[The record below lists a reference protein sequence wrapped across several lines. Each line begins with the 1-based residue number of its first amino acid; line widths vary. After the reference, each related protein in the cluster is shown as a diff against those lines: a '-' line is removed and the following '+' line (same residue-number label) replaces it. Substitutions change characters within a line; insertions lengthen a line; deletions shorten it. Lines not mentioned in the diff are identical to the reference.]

1 MNPARP
7 SEGAHSLP
15 EAGRTSEGV
24 PAGEPLLAA
33 RDVRMV
39 FGGVVA
45 LDRAS
50 IEVRPGRVTGLI
62 GRNGSGKS
70 TLFNCLTGF
79 LKPTSGAIELDGRDI
94 TAHAPHDVMRAGVAR
109 TFQTPRIDFQTTA
122 REAVLCGLYPQVRH
136 GFLASLLGL
145 PHARREERAMQRHAD
160 AVVARMRMQTW
171 AQSRVDRL
179 SMGRVRSVEVARA
192 IAAEARYLL
201 LDEPAAGIG
210 RDELRVLADEI
221 RGLAD
226 RGIGV
231 LLVEHNFS
239 LIRML
244 CDEVTVL
251 DAGSVIFRGTAE
263 QARRDE
269 RVMQLY
275 LGTAA
280 AEAA

>member
-1 MNPARP
+1 M
-7 SEGAHSLP
+7 SES
-15 EAGRTSEGV
+15 V
-24 PAGEPLLAA
+24 LAA
-33 RDVRMV
+33 QGLRMV

-45 LDRAS
+45 LDSAS
-50 IEVRPGRVTGLI
+50 IELRPGRVIGLI

-79 LKPTSGAIELDGRDI
+79 LKPTAGSVTLDGRDI
-94 TAHAPHDVMRAGVAR
+94 TGQLPHAVMRAGVAR
-109 TFQTPRIDFQTTA
+109 TFQTPRVDTQTTA

-136 GFLASLLGL
+136 GFVASLLGL
-145 PHARREERAMQRHAD
+145 PGARRAERALQAGAD
-160 AVVARMRMQTW
+160 GVVARMRMQGW
-171 AQSRVDRL
+171 ADSRIHQL

-192 IAAEARYLL
+192 IAADARYLL

-210 RDELRVLADEI
+210 RDEMRVLADEI

-251 DAGSVIFRGTAE
+251 DTGATIFRGTPEAA
-263 QARRDE
+263 QLDE
-269 RVMQLY
+269 RVRRLY
-275 LGTAA
+275 LGAA
-280 AEAA
+280 AAGEAA

>member
-1 MNPARP
+1 M
-7 SEGAHSLP
+7 SDSSL
-15 EAGRTSEGV
+15 V
-24 PAGEPLLAA
+24 A

-45 LDRAS
+45 LDSAS
-50 IEVRPGRVTGLI
+50 VEVRPGRVTGLI

-94 TAHAPHDVMRAGVAR
+94 TGHAPHEVMHAGIAR
-109 TFQTPRIDFQTTA
+109 TFQTPRIDFNTTA
-122 REAVLCGLYPQVRH
+122 REAVLCGLYPQVLH

-145 PHARREERAMQRHAD
+145 PHARRAEQAIQQKAD
-160 AVVARMRMQTW
+160 DVVDRMRMQGW
-171 AQSRVDRL
+171 AASKVNKL
-179 SMGRVRSVEVARA
+179 SMGRVRTVEVARA
-192 IAAEARYLL
+192 IGADARYVL

-210 RDELRVLADEI
+210 RDELKILAAEI
-221 RGLAD
+221 RALAD

-251 DAGSVIFRGTAE
+251 DTGAVIFRGSAE
-263 QARRDE
+263 DARKDE

-275 LGTAA
+275 LGSAA

>member
-1 MNPARP
+1 M
-7 SEGAHSLP
+7 SDSLL
-15 EAGRTSEGV
+15 V
-24 PAGEPLLAA
+24 A

-45 LDRAS
+45 LDRANV
-50 IEVRPGRVTGLI
+50 EVRPGRVTGLI

-79 LKPTSGAIELDGRDI
+79 LKPSAGAIELDGRDI
-94 TAHAPHDVMRAGVAR
+94 TGHAPHEVMHAGIAR
-109 TFQTPRIDFQTTA
+109 TFQTPRIDFQTTG
-122 REAVLCGLYPQVRH
+122 REAVLCGLYPQVKH
-136 GFLASLLGL
+136 GFISSLLGL
-145 PHARREERAMQRHAD
+145 PHAMRAERAIQQRAD
-160 AVVARMRMQTW
+160 DVVDRMQMQAW
-171 AQSRVDRL
+171 ALNKVNKL
-179 SMGRVRSVEVARA
+179 SMGRVRTVEVARA
-192 IAAEARYLL
+192 IAADARYVL

-210 RDELRVLADEI
+210 RDEMRVLADEI

-251 DAGSVIFRGTAE
+251 DTGSVIFRGTPE
-263 QARRDE
+263 EARRDD

-280 AEAA
+280 AGEAA

>member
-1 MNPARP
+1 MNEQVL
-7 SEGAHSLP
+7 S
-15 EAGRTSEGV
+15 
-24 PAGEPLLAA
+24 A
-33 RDVRMV
+33 RDVRMT

-45 LDRAS
+45 LDGAS
-50 IEVRPGRVTGLI
+50 VDVRPGRVCGLI

-79 LKPTSGAIELDGRDI
+79 LKPTSGHVLLDGRDI
-94 TAHAPHDVMRAGVAR
+94 TGHAPHEVMRAGIAR
-109 TFQTPRIDFQTTA
+109 TFQTPRIDFQTTG
-122 REAVLCGLYPQVRH
+122 RDAVLCGLYPQVRH

-145 PHARREERAMQRHAD
+145 PGALKEECKLNERAD
-160 AVVARMRMQTW
+160 AVVARMHMQSW
-171 AQSRVDRL
+171 ATDQVSKL

-192 IAAEARYLL
+192 IAADARYLL

-210 RDELRVLADEI
+210 RDEMKVLADEI

-263 QARRDE
+263 GARRDE

-280 AEAA
+280 AEAT

>member
-1 MNPARP
+1 M
-7 SEGAHSLP
+7 SEQVLSAK
-15 EAGRTSEGV
+15 A
-24 PAGEPLLAA
+24 
-33 RDVRMV
+33 VRMT

-45 LDRAS
+45 LDGAS
-50 IEVRPGRVTGLI
+50 VDVRPGRVCGLI

-79 LKPTSGAIELDGRDI
+79 LKPTSGHVLLDGRDI
-94 TAHAPHDVMRAGVAR
+94 TGHAPHEVMRAGVAR
-109 TFQTPRIDFQTTA
+109 TFQTPRIDFQTTG
-122 REAVLCGLYPQVRH
+122 RDAVLCGLYPQVRH

-145 PHARREERAMQRHAD
+145 PRALKEERELNERAD
-160 AVVARMRMQTW
+160 AVVARMHMQSW
-171 AQSRVDRL
+171 ATDQVSKL

-192 IAAEARYLL
+192 IAADARYLL

-210 RDELRVLADEI
+210 RDEMKVLADEI
-221 RGLAD
+221 RGLAE

-263 QARRDE
+263 DARRDE

-280 AEAA
+280 AEAT

>member
-1 MNPARP
+1 M
-7 SEGAHSLP
+7 SDSLL
-15 EAGRTSEGV
+15 V
-24 PAGEPLLAA
+24 A

-50 IEVRPGRVTGLI
+50 VEVRPGRVTGLI

-79 LKPTSGAIELDGRDI
+79 LKPTAGTIELDGRDI
-94 TAHAPHDVMRAGVAR
+94 TGHAPHQVMHAGISR
-109 TFQTPRIDFQTTA
+109 TFQTPRIDFQTTG
-122 REAVLCGLYPQVRH
+122 REAVLCGLYPAVKH
-136 GFLASLLGL
+136 GFMSSLLGL
-145 PHARREERAMQRHAD
+145 PHALRDERELQKRAD
-160 AVVARMRMQTW
+160 EVVDRMRMRSW
-171 AQSRVDRL
+171 AASRVNQL

-192 IAAEARYLL
+192 IAADARYVL

-210 RDELRVLADEI
+210 RDEMKVLAAEI
-221 RGLAD
+221 RSLAD

-251 DAGSVIFRGTAE
+251 DVGSVIFRGSAE
-263 QARRDE
+263 DARRDE
-269 RVMQLY
+269 RVMSLY
-275 LGTAA
+275 LGTSAA
-280 AEAA
+280 REAA

>member
-1 MNPARP
+1 M
-7 SEGAHSLP
+7 SESLL
-15 EAGRTSEGV
+15 V
-24 PAGEPLLAA
+24 A

-79 LKPTSGAIELDGRDI
+79 LKPSAGAIELDGRDI
-94 TAHAPHDVMRAGVAR
+94 TAHAPHEVTRAGIAR
-109 TFQTPRIDFQTTA
+109 TFQTPRIDFQTTG
-122 REAVLCGLYPQVRH
+122 REAVLCGLYPQVKH
-136 GFLASLLGL
+136 GFVSSLLGL
-145 PHARREERAMQRHAD
+145 PHALRAERAIQQRAD
-160 AVVARMRMQTW
+160 EVVDRMRMQAW
-171 AQSRVDRL
+171 ALNKVNKL
-179 SMGRVRSVEVARA
+179 SMGRVRTVEVARA
-192 IAAEARYLL
+192 IAADARYVL

-210 RDELRVLADEI
+210 RDEMRVLADEI

-244 CDEVTVL
+244 CEEVTVL
-251 DAGSVIFRGTAE
+251 DTGSVIFRGTPE
-263 QARRDE
+263 EARRDD

-280 AEAA
+280 AGEAA

>member
-1 MNPARP
+1 MTD
-7 SEGAHSLP
+7 S
-15 EAGRTSEGV
+15 
-24 PAGEPLLAA
+24 LLAA
-33 RDVRMV
+33 RDVRMT

-79 LKPTSGAIELDGRDI
+79 LKPTSGTIELDGRDI
-94 TAHAPHDVMRAGVAR
+94 TGHAPHEVMHAGIAR
-109 TFQTPRIDFQTTA
+109 TFQTPRIDFQTTG
-122 REAVLCGLYPQVRH
+122 REAVLCGLYPQVKH
-136 GFLASLLGL
+136 GFVASLLGL
-145 PHARREERAMQRHAD
+145 PHALRAERTLQQRAD
-160 AVVARMRMQTW
+160 EVVERMRMRAW
-171 AQSRVDRL
+171 AASQVNRL

-192 IAAEARYLL
+192 IAADARYVL

-221 RGLAD
+221 RALAD

-251 DAGSVIFRGTAE
+251 DTGSVIFRGTPE
-263 QARRDE
+263 GARRDE
-269 RVMQLY
+269 RVMSLY

-280 AEAA
+280 AEVSR

>member
-1 MNPARP
+1 MSA
-7 SEGAHSLP
+7 GAS
-15 EAGRTSEGV
+15 S
-24 PAGEPLLAA
+24 LLAA

-50 IEVRPGRVTGLI
+50 VEVRPGRVTGLI

-79 LKPTSGAIELDGRDI
+79 LKPTSGTIELDGRDI
-94 TAHAPHDVMRAGVAR
+94 TGHAPHDVMRAGVAR
-109 TFQTPRIDFQTTA
+109 TFQTPRIDFQTTG
-122 REAVLCGLYPQVRH
+122 RDAVLCGLYPHVTH

-145 PHARREERAMQRHAD
+145 PKAVRAERALQQRAD
-160 AVVARMRMQTW
+160 DVVDRMRMRAW
-171 AQSRVDRL
+171 ASSQVSKL
-179 SMGRVRSVEVARA
+179 SMGRVRTVEVARA
-192 IAAEARYLL
+192 ISADARYVL

-221 RGLAD
+221 RALAD

-231 LLVEHNFS
+231 LLVEHNFA

-251 DAGSVIFRGTAE
+251 ETGGVIFQGSAE
-263 QARRDE
+263 DARRDE

-275 LGTAA
+275 LGAA
-280 AEAA
+280 AAGEGA

>member
-1 MNPARP
+1 M
-7 SEGAHSLP
+7 SGA
-15 EAGRTSEGV
+15 
-24 PAGEPLLAA
+24 LLAA
-33 RDVRMV
+33 NDVRMV

-50 IEVRPGRVTGLI
+50 VEVRPGRVTGLI

-79 LKPTSGAIELDGRDI
+79 LKPTSGSITLDGQGI
-94 TAHAPHDVMRAGVAR
+94 TGYAPHEIMRAGIAR

-145 PHARREERAMQRHAD
+145 SHARREEDAMQERAD
-160 AVVARMRMQTW
+160 GVAARMRMQGW
-171 AQSRVDRL
+171 AASQVNKL
-179 SMGRVRSVEVARA
+179 SMGRVRTVEVARA
-192 IAAEARYLL
+192 IAADARYLL

-210 RDELRVLADEI
+210 RDEMRVLADEI
-221 RGLAD
+221 RSLAE

-239 LIRML
+239 LVRML

-251 DAGSVIFRGTAE
+251 DTGSVIFRGTPDE
-263 QARRDE
+263 ARRDE
-269 RVMQLY
+269 RVMRLY
-275 LGTAA
+275 LGSVAA
-280 AEAA
+280 GNPA

>member
-1 MNPARP
+1 M
-7 SEGAHSLP
+7 LC
-15 EAGRTSEGV
+15 
-24 PAGEPLLAA
+24 A

-45 LDRAS
+45 LDGAS
-50 IEVRPGRVTGLI
+50 VDVRPGRVMGLI

-79 LKPTSGAIELDGRDI
+79 LKPTSGRIELGGRDI
-94 TAHAPHDVMRAGVAR
+94 TGIAPHAVMHAGIAR
-109 TFQTPRIDFQTTA
+109 TFQTPRIDFRTTG
-122 REAVLCGLYPQVRH
+122 RDAVLCGLYSTVRH
-136 GFLASLLGL
+136 GFFASLLGL
-145 PHARREERAMQRHAD
+145 PHAARAEQAMRLQAGQ
-160 AVVARMRMQTW
+160 VVDRMRMRSW
-171 AQSRVDRL
+171 ASEPVHKL
-179 SMGRVRSVEVARA
+179 AMGRVRTVEVARA
-192 IAAEARYLL
+192 IAADARYVL

-210 RDELRVLADEI
+210 RDELNVLAQEI

-231 LLVEHNFS
+231 LLVEHNFA

-251 DAGSVIFRGTAE
+251 DTGSVIFRGTPDA
-263 QARRDE
+263 ARADD

-275 LGTAA
+275 LGAA
-280 AEAA
+280 GAGELA

>member
-1 MNPARP
+1 M
-7 SEGAHSLP
+7 SES
-15 EAGRTSEGV
+15 
-24 PAGEPLLAA
+24 LLAA

-45 LDRAS
+45 LDHAS
-50 IEVRPGRVTGLI
+50 VEVRPGRVTGLI

-79 LKPTSGAIELDGRDI
+79 LKPTSGAIELDGREI
-94 TAHAPHDVMRAGVAR
+94 TNYDPHEVMRAGIAR
-109 TFQTPRIDFQTTA
+109 TFQTPRIDFQTTG
-122 REAVLCGLYPQVRH
+122 REAVLCGLYPQIKH
-136 GFLASLLGL
+136 GFVSSLLGL
-145 PHARREERAMQRHAD
+145 PHATRAERAIQRRAD
-160 AVVARMRMQTW
+160 DVVDRMRMQSW
-171 AQSRVDRL
+171 AANKVNKL
-179 SMGRVRSVEVARA
+179 SMGRVRTVEVARA
-192 IAAEARYLL
+192 IAADARYVL

-210 RDELRVLADEI
+210 RDEMRVLADEI

-244 CDEVTVL
+244 CAEVTVL
-251 DAGSVIFRGTAE
+251 ETGAVIFRGTPE
-263 QARRDE
+263 EARRDT

-280 AEAA
+280 AGEAA

>member
-1 MNPARP
+1 M
-7 SEGAHSLP
+7 SKSSL
-15 EAGRTSEGV
+15 V
-24 PAGEPLLAA
+24 A
-33 RDVRMV
+33 RDVRMA

-45 LDRAS
+45 LDRAN

-79 LKPTSGAIELDGRDI
+79 LKPTAGSIELDGRDI
-94 TAHAPHDVMRAGVAR
+94 TGHAPHEVMHAGIAR

-145 PHARREERAMQRHAD
+145 PHARGAEQAIQKRADEVVERMHMQG
-160 AVVARMRMQTW
+160 W
-171 AQSRVDRL
+171 AASKVNKL

-192 IAAEARYLL
+192 IGADARYVL

-221 RGLAD
+221 RSLAD

-251 DAGSVIFRGTAE
+251 DTGSVIFRGTAE
-263 QARRDE
+263 EARRDE

-275 LGTAA
+275 LGSAA

>member
-1 MNPARP
+1 MKE
-7 SEGAHSLP
+7 S
-15 EAGRTSEGV
+15 
-24 PAGEPLLAA
+24 LLAA
-33 RDVRMV
+33 SGVRMV

-45 LDRAS
+45 LDNVS

-79 LKPTSGAIELDGRDI
+79 LKPSSGIIELDGRNI
-94 TAHAPHDVMRAGVAR
+94 TGQAPHRVIHAGIAR
-109 TFQTPRIDFQTTA
+109 TFQTPRVDFRTTA
-122 REAVLCGLYPQVRH
+122 REAVLCGLFPQVRH

-145 PHARREERAMQRHAD
+145 PHALRAERAIQRRADEVVERMCMQD
-160 AVVARMRMQTW
+160 W
-171 AQSRVDRL
+171 AANKINRL
-179 SMGRVRSVEVARA
+179 SMGRVRTVEVARA
-192 IAAEARYLL
+192 IGANARYLL

-210 RDELRVLADEI
+210 RDEMRVLVDEI
-221 RGLAD
+221 RALAD

-239 LIRML
+239 MIRML
-244 CDEVTVL
+244 CDEVAVL
-251 DAGSVIFRGTAE
+251 DTGAMIFRGTADD
-263 QARRDE
+263 ACRDE

>member
-1 MNPARP
+1 MTD
-7 SEGAHSLP
+7 S
-15 EAGRTSEGV
+15 
-24 PAGEPLLAA
+24 LLAA
-33 RDVRMV
+33 RDVRMA

-79 LKPTSGAIELDGRDI
+79 LRPTAGTIELDGRDI
-94 TAHAPHDVMRAGVAR
+94 TGHAPHEVMHAGVAR

-122 REAVLCGLYPQVRH
+122 REAVLCGLYPRVRH
-136 GFLASLLGL
+136 GFLASLFGL
-145 PHARREERAMQRHAD
+145 PHALREEQSMQRRAD
-160 AVVARMRMQTW
+160 EVVERMRMQAW
-171 AQSRVDRL
+171 AASKVNQL

-192 IAAEARYLL
+192 IAADARFLL

-210 RDELRVLADEI
+210 RDEMRVLADEI

-244 CDEVTVL
+244 CEDVTVL
-251 DAGSVIFRGTAE
+251 ETGAVIFRGTPE
-263 QARRDE
+263 EARHDE
-269 RVMQLY
+269 RVRQLY

-280 AEAA
+280 AGEAA

>member
-1 MNPARP
+1 VT
-7 SEGAHSLP
+7 ESLL
-15 EAGRTSEGV
+15 S
-24 PAGEPLLAA
+24 A

-79 LKPTSGAIELDGRDI
+79 LKPTAGTVELDGRDI
-94 TAHAPHDVMRAGVAR
+94 TGHAPHEVMHAGVAR

-122 REAVLCGLYPQVRH
+122 REAVLCGLWPQVRH

-145 PHARREERAMQRHAD
+145 PRAVRAERAMQAHAD
-160 AVVARMRMQTW
+160 EVVERMRMQAW
-171 AQSRVDRL
+171 AASKVNKL
-179 SMGRVRSVEVARA
+179 SMGRVRTVEVARA
-192 IAAEARYLL
+192 IAADARYLL

-210 RDELRVLADEI
+210 RDEVRVLADEI
-221 RGLAD
+221 RSLAD

-251 DAGSVIFRGTAE
+251 DTGAVVFRGTPDE
-263 QARRDE
+263 ARRDD
-269 RVMQLY
+269 RVLQLY

-280 AEAA
+280 AGEAA

>member
-1 MNPARP
+1 M
-7 SEGAHSLP
+7 SD
-15 EAGRTSEGV
+15 T
-24 PAGEPLLAA
+24 LLAA
-33 RDVRMV
+33 HAVRMV

-45 LDRAS
+45 LDQVS

-79 LKPTSGAIELDGRDI
+79 QYPTSGRIELDGRDI
-94 TAHAPHDVMRAGVAR
+94 TGHAPHQVMRAGVAR
-109 TFQTPRIDFQTTA
+109 TFQTPRIDFQRKA
-122 REAVLCGLYPQVRH
+122 REAILCGLYPQVRH

-145 PHARREERAMQRHAD
+145 PHALRAEYAMQQRAD
-160 AVVARMRMQTW
+160 GVIERMRIQDW
-171 AQSRVDRL
+171 AASRVNKL
-179 SMGRVRSVEVARA
+179 SMGRVRIVEVARA
-192 IAAEARYLL
+192 IGANARYLL

-210 RDELRVLADEI
+210 RDELGVLAGEI
-221 RGLAD
+221 RALAD

-239 LIRML
+239 MIRIL

-251 DAGSVIFRGTAE
+251 DTGAVIFRGTPDDAC
-263 QARRDE
+263 RDE
-269 RVMQLY
+269 RVRQLY

-280 AEAA
+280 AEAV

>member
-1 MNPARP
+1 MSDAK
-7 SEGAHSLP
+7 
-15 EAGRTSEGV
+15 
-24 PAGEPLLAA
+24 LAA
-33 RDVRMV
+33 RDVSMV

-45 LDRAS
+45 LDQAS

-62 GRNGSGKS
+62 GRNGSGKT

-79 LKPTSGAIELDGRDI
+79 LKPSAGSIVLDGRDI
-94 TAHAPHDVMRAGVAR
+94 TGHAPHDVVRAGVAR
-109 TFQTPRIDFQTTA
+109 TFQTPRIDFQTTG

-136 GFLASLLGL
+136 GFIASLLGL
-145 PHARREERAMQRHAD
+145 PRALQEERAMQERTD
-160 AVVARMRMQTW
+160 VVVERMRMQAW
-171 AQSRVDRL
+171 AASKVNTL
-179 SMGRVRSVEVARA
+179 SIGRVRTVEVARA
-192 IAAEARYLL
+192 IGANARYLL

-210 RDELRVLADEI
+210 RDEMRVLADEI

-244 CDEVTVL
+244 CDDVTVL
-251 DAGSVIFRGTAE
+251 ETGAVIFRGTPE
-263 QARRDE
+263 EARRDA

-275 LGTAA
+275 LGMAA
-280 AEAA
+280 AGEAA

>member
-1 MNPARP
+1 M
-7 SEGAHSLP
+7 SDS
-15 EAGRTSEGV
+15 
-24 PAGEPLLAA
+24 LLAA

-45 LDRAS
+45 LDGAGV
-50 IEVRPGRVTGLI
+50 EVRPGRVTGLI

-79 LKPTSGAIELDGRDI
+79 LKPTAGAIELDGREI
-94 TAHAPHDVMRAGVAR
+94 TGLDPHEVMRAGIAR
-109 TFQTPRIDFQTTA
+109 TFQTPRIDFQTTG
-122 REAVLCGLYPQVRH
+122 REAVLCGLYSQVRH
-136 GFLASLLGL
+136 GFVASLLGL
-145 PHARREERAMQRHAD
+145 PQARRAERAIQARAGE
-160 AVVARMRMQTW
+160 VVDRMRMQAW
-171 AQSRVDRL
+171 GAEKVNKL
-179 SMGRVRSVEVARA
+179 SMGRLRTVEVARA
-192 IAAEARYLL
+192 IAADARYVL

-210 RDELRVLADEI
+210 RDELRVLAAEI

-251 DAGSVIFRGTAE
+251 ETGGVIFRGTPE
-263 QARRDE
+263 QARRDD
-269 RVMQLY
+269 RVMHLY
-275 LGTAA
+275 LGAAAA

>member
-1 MNPARP
+1 MSGN
-7 SEGAHSLP
+7 
-15 EAGRTSEGV
+15 
-24 PAGEPLLAA
+24 LLAA
-33 RDVRMV
+33 NDVRMV

-45 LDRAS
+45 LDGAS
-50 IEVRPGRVTGLI
+50 VEVRPGRVTGLI

-79 LKPTSGAIELDGRDI
+79 LKPTSGSITLDGHDI
-94 TAHAPHDVMRAGVAR
+94 TGHAPHEVMHAGIAR

-145 PHARREERAMQRHAD
+145 PHARREEHAMQERAD
-160 AVVARMRMQTW
+160 SVVVRMRMQGW
-171 AQSRVDRL
+171 AASQVNKL
-179 SMGRVRSVEVARA
+179 SMGRVRTVEVARA
-192 IAAEARYLL
+192 IAADARYLL

-210 RDELRVLADEI
+210 RDEMRVLADEI
-221 RGLAD
+221 RSLAE

-251 DAGSVIFRGTAE
+251 DTGSVIFRGTPDE
-263 QARRDE
+263 ARRDE

-275 LGTAA
+275 LGSAA
-280 AEAA
+280 AGEPA